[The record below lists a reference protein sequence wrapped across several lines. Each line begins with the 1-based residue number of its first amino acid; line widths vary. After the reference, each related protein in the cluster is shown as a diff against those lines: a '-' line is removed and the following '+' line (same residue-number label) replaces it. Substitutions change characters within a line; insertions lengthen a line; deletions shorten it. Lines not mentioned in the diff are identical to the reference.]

1 MPYITDLLLRNQV
14 RELQIYVWTT
24 EKIKL
29 QKNEGRN
36 GIEIKERKMHEEKS
50 KKIEALNIKDK

>member
-36 GIEIKERKMHEEKS
+36 GIEKKREKNARG
-50 KKIEALNIKDK
+50 KIQEN